1 MRTAASLCELT
12 PDAVDGEGV
21 QLLLPVLALAG
32 QVGHSLH
39 LTVEQVVQQC
49 QRHLLG
55 RATVGADVQ
64 HVGRDDGTAYPH
76 LRWVFLPLAS
86 HLKKPSQTNPQTC
99 IVGLPGDAKYNQVD
113 SED

>member
-1 MRTAASLCELT
+1 VRTAASLCELT

-76 LRWVFLPLAS
+76 LRVILIAQPGAIG
-86 HLKKPSQTNPQTC
+86 
-99 IVGLPGDAKYNQVD
+99 IVL
-113 SED
+113 